1 MPSYIL
7 YLNAPYS
14 FLTVYHNL
22 PYKSDVYYHHASL
35 RPVGHALLLT
45 LSSLAY
51 SYLSG
56 IAMPGRDNLF
66 PAYSLPSR
74 SCFGLSGIA
83 QPTASALFR
92 LARLL
97 YLHGISRHTRSHH
110 AIPCSARPYHRYYTL
125 PSSASSHAALP
136 ALACPFC
143 LQEITY
149 SAGRGYRQYANSS
162 ADTIVG
168 RLFVGIVRG
177 TKCSYTTYDK
187 ARGYETNTPDIP
199 HRSKASRKRLKQ
211 EPMRNQGIRRT
222 ESGGVERAG
231 EAEIKR
237 RPK

>member
-1 MPSYIL
+1 M
-7 YLNAPYS
+7 
-14 FLTVYHNL
+14 
-22 PYKSDVYYHHASL
+22 
-35 RPVGHALLLT
+35 
-45 LSSLAY
+45 
-51 SYLSG
+51 SG
-56 IAMPGRDNLF
+56 IT
-66 PAYSLPSR
+66 
-74 SCFGLSGIA
+74 

-97 YLHGISRHTRSHH
+97 DLHGICRHTRSHH
-110 AIPCSARPYHRYYTL
+110 VIPCSARPYHRYYTL

-222 ESGGVERAG
+222 ETRGGGRNKTAP
-231 EAEIKR
+231 EIIGR
-237 RPK
+237 RFDSKLLMKP